1 MKDMDIFLDRL
12 NQLATELEQL
22 GRSYADLYKQY
33 DGIEFENQQYLAAD
47 RLDNLILNATHEMA
61 SNIGFSAA
69 DIKKLTDFIE
79 FRKEY
84 KEFADKDLELI
95 IDSENIPV
103 KTKLELAQ
111 KLSHGDVHLLR
122 KEMQN
127 IRQLWHQKFEN
138 STYRQIQ
145 NLLNKV

>member
-1 MKDMDIFLDRL
+1 MDIFLDRL

-84 KEFADKDLELI
+84 KEFADKDLEFI